1 MKSIDSFRT
10 YYEANLLP
18 VARELEDLRRQIM
31 RLTGL
36 VALCVLG
43 AVGAVLAMT
52 MIPLLGILLMI
63 GMIALL
69 IFPANKLNRI
79 YRVWYTRFKQDIIGS
94 TIRFIHPELKFDHKQ
109 GISRE
114 VFRGSRIFLQSL
126 NKYKTDD
133 LVWGKVDATDIS
145 FAEVH
150 AIQVT
155 KNKNSRTESTIFRGV
170 FFMADFHKHFHEQTY
185 VLPDMAE
192 RHLGVLGRFL
202 QSMNIARPSA
212 VRMEDTEFERFFSVY
227 STDQVE
233 ARYLLTPTLME
244 QLVSIRQRVGSD
256 IGLSFI
262 DSKVY
267 LTMPERK
274 PLLEP
279 KFWKKMD
286 SYDDLYIH
294 FELLNRCIGLVED
307 LNLNTRIWTKE

>member
-1 MKSIDSFRT
+1 MS
-10 YYEANLLP
+10 
-18 VARELEDLRRQIM
+18 V
-31 RLTGL
+31 
-36 VALCVLG
+36 VL
-43 AVGAVLAMT
+43 
-52 MIPLLGILLMI
+52 LLGILLLI
-63 GMIALL
+63 GMIVLL
-69 IFPANKLNRI
+69 VFPAGKLNRT
-79 YRVWYTRFKQDIIGS
+79 YRKWYTRFKQDIIGS
-94 TIRFIHPELKFDHKQ
+94 TIRFIHPDLQFDHNR

-114 VFRGSRIFLQSL
+114 VFRGSRIYLQSF
-126 NKYKTDD
+126 NKYMTDD

-155 KNKNSRTESTIFRGV
+155 RSKNNRSETTIFRGV
-170 FFMADFHKHFHEQTY
+170 FFVADFHKHFHGQTY

-192 RHLGVLGRFL
+192 RHLGGLGRFL
-202 QSMNIARPSA
+202 QSINMARPSA
-212 VRMEDTEFERFFSVY
+212 VRMEDTDFESFFSVY

-233 ARYLLTPTLME
+233 ARYLLTPVLME
-244 QLVSIRQRVGSD
+244 QLVALRQRVGSD

-279 KFWKKMD
+279 RFWKKMD
-286 SYDDLYIH
+286 NYDDLYKH